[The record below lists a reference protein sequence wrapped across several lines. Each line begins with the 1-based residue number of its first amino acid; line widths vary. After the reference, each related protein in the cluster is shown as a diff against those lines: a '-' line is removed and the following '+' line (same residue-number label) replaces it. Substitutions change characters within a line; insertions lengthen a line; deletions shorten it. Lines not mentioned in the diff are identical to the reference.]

1 MKRSITGRNRLVAGA
16 SILTAVGAVAL
27 GASVSSGAM
36 ASVPEDT
43 TATMSMVSID
53 SDGTAFECS
62 FDVDDLPILPTG
74 GEVVA
79 QGVTEYDAELPEGA
93 TGSAGAVE
101 MGEAIEVTPELME
114 ELGIDPEALGSAEIT
129 GAGEIEVGEIE
140 VGAFGELGELESAGI
155 AVAGP
160 VGEGVFFE
168 IGPDGEIV
176 ETEVTEGTPEQ
187 CEALRE
193 EWGS

>member
-36 ASVPEDT
+36 ASVPDEA

-62 FDVDDLPILPTG
+62 FDLDELPILPTT
-74 GEVVA
+74 GEIVA
-79 QGVTEYDAELPEGA
+79 EGVTVHDPEAPEGVTGA
-93 TGSAGAVE
+93 TGVIE
-101 MGEAIEVTPELME
+101 MGEAIELTPELMD
-114 ELGIDPEALGSAEIT
+114 ELGIDPEM
-129 GAGEIEVGEIE
+129 IEVGDIEVGDIE
-140 VGAFGELGELESAGI
+140 VGAFGELGELEAAGI
-155 AVAGP
+155 AVAAP

-168 IGPDGEIV
+168 MGPDGEIV
-176 ETEVTEGTPEQ
+176 ETEVAEGTPEQ

>member
-43 TATMSMVSID
+43 SATMSMVSID

-62 FDVDDLPILPTG
+62 FDLDEVPILPTT

-79 QGVTEYDAELPEGA
+79 EGVTVDAVEMPEGA
-93 TGSAGAVE
+93 TGSSGAVV
-101 MGEAIEVTPELME
+101 MGEAIEVTPEMME
-114 ELGIDPEALGSAEIT
+114 ELGIDPADLGSAEIT
-129 GAGEIEVGEIE
+129 EVGEIE
-140 VGAFGELGELESAGI
+140 VGELGELEAAGV
-155 AVAGP
+155 AVAAP
-160 VGEGVFFE
+160 LGEGVFFE